1 MEADITAKN
10 AGYSDYAI
18 GSVNIP
24 VDFAKGIVRISNGVV
39 SLPKGKITLNGNVN
53 INASKFDF
61 TANAQNVEP
70 RYIKG
75 LRDLAGTY
83 SLNASASGN
92 YMNVNT
98 IRAKADLKAR
108 NVGYAGYTFGNVDL
122 PVNFANN
129 LLSITNARASLPG
142 GSINLKGNVNLK
154 NAANPGVDLV
164 VSTQGINLAEVMTK
178 FGVQDKSMPVSGK
191 VWGNVSVKGPAKT
204 AAVNVMLRAVHVKV
218 GESVDIPSGAL
229 DVAGTTQRVNI
240 KNIEATVNGA
250 GIKGSGNMNINQK
263 DIMNS
268 SLNFQARVMRLDLK
282 KLLTQ
287 FTGSAAASGM
297 IRGDIALTGTIAK
310 PALDVNLGS
319 PVIVGENEINDI
331 AVKLRTP
338 QVNHYTVNAKARIND
353 FRPEANVDL
362 RNNGGIWSYSVN
374 TTPLDIDKAIQSQK
388 PDMKGIAKGFLTVRV
403 NGSTKPNADINVNAN
418 VPNLTL
424 IDKVKIQNISV
435 PVAYKPSVNKV
446 VMNKA
451 SARLSDGEINSGFEY
466 DLSKLSWTGNL
477 SVAHLDFGK
486 LATMFLPEGELVGS
500 VDAQVSMKGQQGT
513 NKNGMM
519 ATSYANGKFSTTPG
533 YFHKMAM
540 LENITPT
547 KRVSFEKISGTFF
560 WNGTDIFLNP
570 GTGAKAGND
579 EPLYRYVNVN
589 GSLGVPGKGLKLLCE
604 GRFDLKILD
613 QFLGAMKGVFQYM
626 TGSLGR
632 NVLKDAASRVLGI
645 KSKDFQNVSFTLANS
660 WDKLSLENLKITK
673 PIEDFLPI
681 DILNRDAEE
690 QKDDTQ
696 FKLKLKFPVG
706 PGNKSAEED
715 STSDQLKEQM
725 IDNLF
730 NWGL

>member
-1 MEADITAKN
+1 M
-10 AGYSDYAI
+10 
-18 GSVNIP
+18 
-24 VDFAKGIVRISNGVV
+24 
-39 SLPKGKITLNGNVN
+39 
-53 INASKFDF
+53 
-61 TANAQNVEP
+61 
-70 RYIKG
+70 
-75 LRDLAGTY
+75 
-83 SLNASASGN
+83 
-92 YMNVNT
+92 
-98 IRAKADLKAR
+98 
-108 NVGYAGYTFGNVDL
+108 
-122 PVNFANN
+122 NFANN

-154 NAANPGVDLV
+154 HAANPGVDLV

-191 VWGNVSVKGPAKT
+191 VWGNVSIKGPAKT

-240 KNIEATVNGA
+240 KNVEATVNGA

-388 PDMKGIAKGFLTVRV
+388 PDMKGIAKGFLTVSV

-446 VMNKA
+446 VMSKA

-486 LATMFLPEGELVGS
+486 LANLFLPEGELVGS

-540 LENITPT
+540 LETITPT

-632 NVLKDAASRVLGI
+632 NVLKDAAGRVLGI

-706 PGNKSAEED
+706 PGSKSAEED